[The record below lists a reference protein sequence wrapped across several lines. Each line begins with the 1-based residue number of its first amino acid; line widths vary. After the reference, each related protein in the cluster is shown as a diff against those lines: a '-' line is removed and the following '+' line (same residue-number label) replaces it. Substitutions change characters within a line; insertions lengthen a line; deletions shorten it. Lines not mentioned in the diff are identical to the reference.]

1 MQYIVVPF
9 TATITRTDSSTTVAN
24 QVQAIID
31 QKVGEGWDYVRMES
45 VETSVAP
52 SSGCFGIG
60 AQPGFT
66 TSFQILIFKKQ

>member
-9 TATITRTDSSTTVAN
+9 TATITRNDSSTTVAN
-24 QVQAIID
+24 QVQSIID